1 MKMNE
6 SEKEGK
12 RMKKYKRNEIEKV
25 KEKAKEYSGM
35 KVKEDK

>member
-1 MKMNE
+1 MNE